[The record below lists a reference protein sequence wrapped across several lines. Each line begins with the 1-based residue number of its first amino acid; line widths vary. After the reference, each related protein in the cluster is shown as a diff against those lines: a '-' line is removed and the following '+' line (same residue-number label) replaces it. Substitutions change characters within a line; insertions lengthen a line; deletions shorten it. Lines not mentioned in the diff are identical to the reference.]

1 MRWQKL
7 LHASRSSLGISPACS
22 RKSTSILCCAAATD
36 VLLWTRWSCRS
47 LRLIADASLMF
58 SVFVYI
64 VRCRDGSYYVGS
76 ARRDLDRRIAE
87 HNAGTYGGYTA
98 RRRPVELV
106 LSCEFQ
112 QITDAISAERQIK
125 GWSRAKKEALIQG
138 DEAMLVLLARRR
150 TPFSVKRQD
159 QLA

>member
-1 MRWQKL
+1 M
-7 LHASRSSLGISPACS
+7 
-22 RKSTSILCCAAATD
+22 
-36 VLLWTRWSCRS
+36 
-47 LRLIADASLMF
+47 
-58 SVFVYI
+58 
-64 VRCRDGSYYVGS
+64 GS

-106 LSCEFQ
+106 WSCEFQ